1 MIEFLFR
8 NLALALKRA
17 EICPP
22 RGRSS
27 WDVIVPG
34 DLHCLNVITLLSNP
48 DYFIKMT
55 GIMPDP
61 LSSQVNIK
69 RRFHPDRT

>member
-1 MIEFLFR
+1 MIEFLLR

-17 EICPP
+17 EICSPG
-22 RGRSS
+22 GRSRGHI
-27 WDVIVPG
+27 IVPG
-34 DLHCLNVITLLSNP
+34 DLHRLNVITLLSNP

-61 LSSQVNIK
+61 FSSQVNIK